1 MIIFA
6 KKRERML
13 ISLIIPVYKVEK
25 YIEDCILSVMAQS
38 YDNFECILVD
48 DKTPDRS
55 AVIVSEMISSYHGNI
70 EFHLLHH
77 DTNKGLP
84 NARNTGIIHATG
96 DYLMFLDSDDTL
108 PVDSMET
115 MIKLA
120 ENYPNVDLIQ
130 CDINDGKRRIYDI
143 SKLPAYCNGCHQV
156 FKELLF
162 LHLPWMAVGKL
173 VRRQFLFDNELLF
186 DKEILIHEDLY
197 WSYYVCMKA
206 ESMASSQKIVYNYRS
221 DNADSIMQQSDRC
234 FERSAHYYII
244 ILNRL
249 LSNLDEELLSEN
261 RLFLDNLLF
270 YVGTTIEKSNDI
282 TTESRKAYMQLRK
295 RFVKGALEKGNIPE
309 VLYLSHLYFPF
320 NMLLHINWY
329 RRNIYIFEKLIRWH
343 YE

>member
-1 MIIFA
+1 
-6 KKRERML
+6 
-13 ISLIIPVYKVEK
+13 
-25 YIEDCILSVMAQS
+25 
-38 YDNFECILVD
+38 
-48 DKTPDRS
+48 
-55 AVIVSEMISSYHGNI
+55 
-70 EFHLLHH
+70 
-77 DTNKGLP
+77 
-84 NARNTGIIHATG
+84 
-96 DYLMFLDSDDTL
+96 
-108 PVDSMET
+108 
-115 MIKLA
+115 
-120 ENYPNVDLIQ
+120 
-130 CDINDGKRRIYDI
+130 
-143 SKLPAYCNGCHQV
+143 
-156 FKELLF
+156 
-162 LHLPWMAVGKL
+162 MAVGKL

-197 WSYYVCMKA
+197 WSYFVCMKA

-249 LSNLDEELLSEN
+249 LSSLEEELLSDN

-270 YVGTTIEKSNDI
+270 YVGTTMEKSNDI
-282 TTESRKAYMQLRK
+282 TIDTNKAFKQLRK
-295 RFVKGALEKGNIPE
+295 RFIKGAFGKGNFPE